1 MTKRSVRT
9 ITELKSLSKK
19 IRTSCIKYG
28 VLGGDFGAHYGPALS
43 MVEIVATVLDVA
55 SLSSPGDP
63 KFSDR
68 DRVILS
74 KGHGSLALYSGLHE
88 FGFISDEIMSTCEQD
103 GSLIPGQPKRNHQL
117 GIEFSSGSLG
127 MGLGFGVGLAL
138 SAKMDR
144 SNRKVFVL
152 MGDGETNEG
161 SVWESAMSAA
171 QYELNNLIAIID
183 ANDLQSDGP
192 TGEIMRV
199 NHEATWKAFGWN
211 VTQVDGHSI
220 TELHNAVCAP
230 SDKPQVIIASTI
242 KGKGISFMEKSL
254 DWHHGVLTNAQ
265 FELALH
271 DVERDYSSEDS

>member
-1 MTKRSVRT
+1 MRT
-9 ITELKSLSKK
+9 INELNTLSKN
-19 IRTSCIKYG
+19 IRTSCIKFG

-43 MVEIVATVLDVA
+43 MVEIVTAVLDVA
-55 SLSSPGDP
+55 SLSSPGYP
-63 KFSDR
+63 EFSDR

-74 KGHGSLALYSGLHE
+74 KGHGSLALYAGLHE
-88 FGFISDEIMSTCEQD
+88 FGFISDEIMATCEQD

-138 SAKMDR
+138 SAKMDG

-171 QYELNNLIAIID
+171 QYELNNVIAIID
-183 ANDLQSDGP
+183 ANDLQSDGS

-199 NHEATWKAFGWN
+199 NHAATWNAFGWN
-211 VTQVDGHSI
+211 VTQVDGHSM
-220 TELHNAVCAP
+220 TELHNALCTISNRPHA
-230 SDKPQVIIASTI
+230 IIASTI

-265 FELALH
+265 FELALS
-271 DVERDYSSEDS
+271 DVERDYSSENS